1 VQIGGTTVGQ
11 ISTDADGDA
20 RLSSSNLSTTVT
32 SGSVLTVLNSS
43 GTTVL
48 QGTFATDTGH
58 EGFLGF
64 HRFGGGLF

>member
-1 VQIGGTTVGQ
+1 MEQT
-11 ISTDADGDA
+11 
-20 RLSSSNLSTTVT
+20 RLSSSNLSTAII

-48 QGTFATDTGH
+48 QGTFATDTGY